1 MEGGGV
7 GRGNGA
13 GAGEGQGPVQQS
25 EAASVLHTLV
35 RFGEGGSIA
44 SLCVCVCW
52 GGGCPSPPPS
62 ARQSQLTL
70 MNSEQDGTGWEEV
83 RVL

>member
-1 MEGGGV
+1 MGWGG
-7 GRGNGA
+7 RLGA
-13 GAGEGQGPVQQS
+13 GAGEGQGPAHQS

-35 RFGEGGSIA
+35 RLGAVLTGERGVGRE
-44 SLCVCVCW
+44 
-52 GGGCPSPPPS
+52 GCPSPPPS

-70 MNSEQDGTGWEEV
+70 MNSEQDGTGWKEA